1 MQTPD
6 KVIEIGAW
14 MLEHSHRALLAVS
27 GGRFPKKVLGMQP
40 VELHTTG
47 RRSGQPRSTMLTS
60 PICEPDRIVLVA
72 SKGGHRDHPDW
83 YKNLVAHPDV
93 ELTVDST
100 VRCEPCEGSGAK
112 SGTSASACSM
122 CGGRGQVRARNG
134 FFVVEQTCPTCRG
147 VGEVID
153 GHAGSPPECAST
165 ISRPSASTPCCARS
179 KSKAAA
185 LWK

>member
-93 ELTVDST
+93 ELTVDGVPRPMRARTASAEEKRELWPT
-100 VRCEPCEGSGAK
+100 ITAAYSGYEGYQRNTDRDIPVVICEP
-112 SGTSASACSM
+112 
-122 CGGRGQVRARNG
+122 R
-134 FFVVEQTCPTCRG
+134 
-147 VGEVID
+147 
-153 GHAGSPPECAST
+153 
-165 ISRPSASTPCCARS
+165 
-179 KSKAAA
+179 
-185 LWK
+185 